1 MKFLLKI
8 TYFYQIK
15 SRLKAGDSCI
25 NQLVSITQDICNSFN
40 EGYDVR
46 DVRFNRS
53 KAFDEVWHKGFLFKL
68 KQNGMSDNLLSIM
81 RLLN

>member
-15 SRLKAGDSCI
+15 SRFKTGDSCI

-46 DVRFNRS
+46 AVCLDRS
-53 KAFDEVWHKGFLFKL
+53 KAFDEVWHKGFPFKL

-81 RLLN
+81 RLLK